1 MKIALVSPYDFAW
14 PGGVT
19 VHISQ
24 LAHQFTRMGH
34 KVKVLAP
41 YSPSKDTLGSGDFIP
56 LGRPVPV
63 PSGGSVARISL
74 SVWLAPRVR
83 DYLEKERFD
92 VVHIH
97 EPLAPF
103 LPLCVLH
110 LSRTINVGTFH
121 AYHGSHRWYPITH
134 PFLKQWFRRLKGR
147 IAVSPAA
154 YKFVSRFFPGDYRI
168 IPNGTDVD
176 HFSREVPPIPEF
188 CDGRVNIL
196 FVGRLEKR
204 KGLKYLLGAYSRLKW
219 DFPNIR
225 LIVVGPG
232 NLSKDCHLVMSERGI
247 RDVVFTGHIPYNE
260 LPRYYRTAHI
270 FCAPATG
277 KESFGIVL
285 IEAMAAGKP
294 IVASRIEGYTSVVT
308 HGFQGLLVPPKDETA
323 LADALAL
330 LIQNPELR
338 EEMGAR
344 GKEAVEE
351 YRWERIAQ
359 RVMDYYIS
367 LMEAP
372 NGPPG

>member
-1 MKIALVSPYDFAW
+1 
-14 PGGVT
+14 
-19 VHISQ
+19 
-24 LAHQFTRMGH
+24 
-34 KVKVLAP
+34 
-41 YSPSKDTLGSGDFIP
+41 
-56 LGRPVPV
+56 
-63 PSGGSVARISL
+63 
-74 SVWLAPRVR
+74 
-83 DYLEKERFD
+83 
-92 VVHIH
+92 
-97 EPLAPF
+97 
-103 LPLCVLH
+103 
-110 LSRTINVGTFH
+110 
-121 AYHGSHRWYPITH
+121 
-134 PFLKQWFRRLKGR
+134 
-147 IAVSPAA
+147 
-154 YKFVSRFFPGDYRI
+154 
-168 IPNGTDVD
+168 
-176 HFSREVPPIPEF
+176 
-188 CDGRVNIL
+188 
-196 FVGRLEKR
+196 
-204 KGLKYLLGAYSRLKW
+204 
-219 DFPNIR
+219 
-225 LIVVGPG
+225 
-232 NLSKDCHLVMSERGI
+232 MSERGI